1 MTETTAPPSLPLVA
15 GRWAFDAA
23 HSNVGFTIRHL
34 GVSKVRGRFADVQA
48 DLVIGETLAESSVQ
62 ATIALAS
69 IDTGNADRDAH
80 VRAPDMIDVATR
92 PTMTFRSVEV
102 RGAGSDWVVDGE
114 LTIGDVTR
122 PITLDVELG
131 GVGEFIDG
139 SRHAGF
145 EATCELSR
153 KDFGLGWGA
162 ASTILGDKVKIE
174 LDLEFIEP
182 T

>member
-1 MTETTAPPSLPLVA
+1 
-15 GRWAFDAA
+15 
-23 HSNVGFTIRHL
+23 
-34 GVSKVRGRFADVQA
+34 
-48 DLVIGETLAESSVQ
+48 
-62 ATIALAS
+62 
-69 IDTGNADRDAH
+69 
-80 VRAPDMIDVATR
+80 MIDVATR

-131 GVGEFIDG
+131 GDGEFIDG

-153 KDFGLGWGA
+153 KDFGLGRGA
-162 ASTILGDKVKIE
+162 AGTILGDRVKDEHDMASIDRKKE
-174 LDLEFIEP
+174 VQGK
-182 T
+182 

>member
-1 MTETTAPPSLPLVA
+1 
-15 GRWAFDAA
+15 
-23 HSNVGFTIRHL
+23 
-34 GVSKVRGRFADVQA
+34 
-48 DLVIGETLAESSVQ
+48 
-62 ATIALAS
+62 
-69 IDTGNADRDAH
+69 
-80 VRAPDMIDVATR
+80 MIDVATR

-162 ASTILGDKVKIE
+162 ASTLLGDRSEERSVGKEWVSTCRSRVS
-174 LDLEFIEP
+174 P
-182 T
+182 YP

>member
-1 MTETTAPPSLPLVA
+1 
-15 GRWAFDAA
+15 
-23 HSNVGFTIRHL
+23 
-34 GVSKVRGRFADVQA
+34 
-48 DLVIGETLAESSVQ
+48 
-62 ATIALAS
+62 
-69 IDTGNADRDAH
+69 
-80 VRAPDMIDVATR
+80 MIDVATR

-145 EATCELSR
+145 EATCDLSR
-153 KDFGLGWGA
+153 KDFGLGRGA
-162 ASTILGDKVKIE
+162 ARTIPGAQVKIQ
-174 LDLEFIEP
+174 LDLAFLVP
-182 T
+182 TYPPGPRESASQG